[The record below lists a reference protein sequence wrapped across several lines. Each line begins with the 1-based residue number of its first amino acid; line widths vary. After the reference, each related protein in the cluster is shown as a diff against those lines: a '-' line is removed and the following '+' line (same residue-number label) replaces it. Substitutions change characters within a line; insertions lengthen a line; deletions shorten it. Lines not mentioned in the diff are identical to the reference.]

1 MKESQKQPENNKSGI
16 EQVREVNSEKK
27 EKKPLFKKPIFW
39 LAIMLSIIGIGL
51 AVFAAIFLS
60 SQSANK
66 KAISDGWFAIVEKN
80 KTLSQLAEKVENQQ
94 AFDAYS
100 SELKKLNI
108 LVDEKKYS
116 AQKLKY
122 KQADAKRYD
131 NFLNDYQSYINDSV
145 KNADNI
151 KEFSESARDNLRS
164 KSEQAKNSASE
175 LKSNTKYLKE
185 DLPASTFLVQDV
197 LFEANKVILT
207 SELSAKAKLLAE
219 EQATAKDTSDKKAVE
234 NTAGNFLNA
243 FLAGNAPLM
252 RQYMTEAYQKEYDFN
267 QLTPEARAT
276 TYPASFRI
284 ISNQKAETAK
294 YKVQANVI
302 FKFRDGSSQYI
313 VGYELNV
320 IYDSSQS
327 KWLVN
332 SSREGSSF

>member
-1 MKESQKQPENNKSGI
+1 MKETQKQPENKKSGI
-16 EQVREVNSEKK
+16 EQAREVNSEKK
-27 EKKPLFKKPIFW
+27 EKKPLFKKPLFW
-39 LAIMLSIIGIGL
+39 LAITLSIIGIGL
-51 AVFAAIFLS
+51 AIFAAIFLS
-60 SQSANK
+60 SQSTNK

-94 AFDAYS
+94 AFDTYN
-100 SELKKLNI
+100 SELKKLSI

-131 NFLNDYQSYINDSV
+131 NFLNDYQSYINESV

-207 SELSAKAKLLAE
+207 SELSAKARLLAE
-219 EQATAKDTSDKKAVE
+219 EQATAKDASDKKAVE
-234 NTAGNFLNA
+234 NIAGNFLNA

-284 ISNQKAETAK
+284 ISNQKVETAK

>member
-1 MKESQKQPENNKSGI
+1 MKESQKQPENKKSGI

-27 EKKPLFKKPIFW
+27 VKKPIFKKPLFW
-39 LAIMLSIIGIGL
+39 LAITLSIIGIGL
-51 AVFAAIFLS
+51 AIFAAIFLS

-131 NFLNDYQSYINDSV
+131 NFLNDYQSYINDSI

-151 KEFSESARDNLRS
+151 KEFSESARDNLKS

-207 SELSAKAKLLAE
+207 SELSAKARLLAE
-219 EQATAKDTSDKKAVE
+219 EQATAKDASDKKAVE

-284 ISNQKAETAK
+284 ISNQKVETAK

-320 IYDSSQS
+320 IYDSPQS

>member
-1 MKESQKQPENNKSGI
+1 MKEKENQSENQKSGI
-16 EQVREVNSEKK
+16 EKVREINIEKK
-27 EKKPLFKKPIFW
+27 EKKPIFKKPLFW
-39 LAIMLSIIGIGL
+39 LAITLSIVGIGL

-60 SQSANK
+60 SQSTNK
-66 KAISDGWFAIVEKN
+66 KAISDGWFAIIEKN
-80 KTLSQLAEKVENQQ
+80 KSLSQLAEKVENQQ
-94 AFDAYS
+94 AFDTYN
-100 SELKKLNI
+100 SELKKLGI

-131 NFLNDYQSYINDSV
+131 NFLNDYQAYINDAV
-145 KNADNI
+145 KDGDNI
-151 KEFSESARDNLRS
+151 KDFSDSTREKLKL
-164 KSEQAKNSASE
+164 KSEQAKNSATE

-219 EQATAKDTSDKKAVE
+219 QEATSKDASDKKAAE
-234 NTAGNFLNA
+234 NAVGNFLNA
-243 FLAGNAPLM
+243 FLAGNAALM

-284 ISNQKAETAK
+284 ISNQKVETGK
-294 YKVQANVI
+294 YKDQANVI

-320 IYDSSQS
+320 IYDSSLS